1 MELAI
6 SGDHRHEYPIEK
18 FWYTKHNGHS
28 IEYIIDHDITF
39 FEWAVRIFQDVTPTQ
54 AEYYYK
60 KTGRKIPRACIKA
73 VPPYVWETGDP
84 ERLYMELCES
94 GDLDKILFKYR
105 KGNQLDLFS

>member
-6 SGDHRHEYPIEK
+6 SDNHRHEYPIEK

-28 IEYIIDHDITF
+28 IEYIIDHDISF
-39 FEWAVRIFQDVTPTQ
+39 FEWIVKVFQDVTPYQ

-60 KTGRKIPRACIKA
+60 KTGRKIPMACIKA

-84 ERLYMELCES
+84 ERLYIELCES
-94 GDLDKILFKYR
+94 GDLEKVLFKYR
-105 KGNQLDLFS
+105 NGNQLDLF